1 MHGFR
6 RCSSGILVVAAIC
19 FFTSSIITAFA
30 ETAGSSSSASSDGG
44 VESNSDST
52 GKPLIQAQIQ
62 ELEGLLASMDAV
74 HINLTK
80 VAEKALKDSDSAPTL
95 TERRH
100 YEQLY
105 AETNARLG
113 ELQATRAEINRLLG
127 ELETRLEALK
137 NAR

>member
-19 FFTSSIITAFA
+19 FFISSITAFA